1 MIHPDLATMLAV
13 VTTDYPLQRRAR
25 STALL
30 RPAVDASFN
39 AISVDGDCSTNDM
52 VLAARERRERARAHR
67 PRPTRPSPPRS
78 HEVCAD
84 LARQIVADGEGVTV
98 LAEITV
104 DGAAD
109 GAQAKAIARRIATS
123 PLVKTALFGH
133 DANWGRVL
141 MAAGS
146 APYNGGYADI
156 DEGRATLAYN
166 GTVVYDR
173 GTPTGVE
180 PDVVGPEL
188 HDHARARPRQRHR
201 ELPDLRPLARLRAH
215 QRGLPVVTRLVVK
228 VGGAVAAES
237 AGRILGLREE
247 GHEVIV
253 VHGAGPQITD
263 EMKSRGIP
271 VEFVNG
277 RRRTS
282 RAALDV
288 VRESLVSVNAEL
300 CAALGDVAVPVIG
313 DEAGLFAV
321 PVPPLGWVGDP
332 LPCRP
337 KPILDALAAGLI
349 PVVAPL
355 AVGPLN
361 VNADDASAAL
371 ALGLGAGRLV
381 FLTDVAGLY
390 LDDVVVDAIRA
401 IDANR
406 LLDEGAFEGG
416 IVPKL
421 RAAAIAAASGITA
434 EIGAT
439 AVVA

>member
-1 MIHPDLATMLAV
+1 
-13 VTTDYPLQRRAR
+13 
-25 STALL
+25 
-30 RPAVDASFN
+30 
-39 AISVDGDCSTNDM
+39 
-52 VLAARERRERARAHR
+52 
-67 PRPTRPSPPRS
+67 
-78 HEVCAD
+78 
-84 LARQIVADGEGVTV
+84 
-98 LAEITV
+98 
-104 DGAAD
+104 
-109 GAQAKAIARRIATS
+109 
-123 PLVKTALFGH
+123 
-133 DANWGRVL
+133 
-141 MAAGS
+141 
-146 APYNGGYADI
+146 
-156 DEGRATLAYN
+156 
-166 GTVVYDR
+166 
-173 GTPTGVE
+173 
-180 PDVVGPEL
+180 
-188 HDHARARPRQRHR
+188 
-201 ELPDLRPLARLRAH
+201 
-215 QRGLPVVTRLVVK
+215 VTRLIVK

-237 AGRILGLREE
+237 ADRILGLREE
-247 GHEVIV
+247 GHQVVV

-288 VRESLVSVNAEL
+288 VKESLVAVNTAL
-300 CAALGDVAVPVIG
+300 CEALGEVAVPVIG

-381 FLTDVAGLY
+381 FLTDVPGLF

-401 IDANR
+401 TEANR
-406 LLDEGAFEGG
+406 LLDAGAFEGG

-439 AVVA
+439 AVTA